1 MKDVDSKLEAT
12 ISYAALLERIE
23 ILRSTL
29 RWAQNLDRAQIQ

>member
-12 ISYAALLERIE
+12 ISYAALLEKIE

-29 RWAQNLDRAQIQ
+29 RWAQSNT